1 MKHSISISLAK
12 RTRLSFIAM
21 RLLGTPLWTLL
32 SMLVYILYKQVG
44 LNPLQITCI
53 VALKPT
59 SSLLSP
65 YWSHAIYKRPHKLTA
80 NLLGANFLKYFFFLW
95 LPWVDSVWLIIFA
108 FGVYMTLSRGAIP
121 AWTEI
126 FQSNLPSE
134 QREQL
139 ISYATTIDYLGTAI
153 MSVLLGVILDFY
165 PDQWR
170 WLFGIS
176 ALLGILSTTLL
187 TLIHPH
193 MSDSVQKPICL
204 SGRSANKGLD
214 TLYRFKKQMFRPW
227 KAVSRLLL
235 KRSDF
240 MVFQW
245 GFMLGGSALMI
256 IQPALP
262 RFFMDTL
269 KLSFVEMG
277 CAISLCKGLGVALS
291 SSIWM
296 RLFRKITIFQFSSL
310 VTHFAA
316 IFPFFLLASYWQG
329 ALLYF
334 AYGLYGVMQ
343 AGSEMSWH
351 MSSLV
356 FSRGSDSSL
365 FSITNVLTVGIR
377 GCLVPILGSL
387 LLCWLQPSSVIVLS
401 AFLALA
407 ASIYFRYNSCLQLDS
422 QESS

>member
-1 MKHSISISLAK
+1 
-12 RTRLSFIAM
+12 M

-32 SMLVYILYKQVG
+32 SMVVYILYKQVG
-44 LNPLQITCI
+44 LSPLQITCI

-65 YWSHAIYKRPHKLTA
+65 YWSHAIYKRPHKLTS
-80 NLLGANFLKYFFFLW
+80 NLLGANFLRYGFFLC
-95 LPWVDSVWLIIFA
+95 LPWVDSPWFLIFA
-108 FGVYMTLSRGAIP
+108 FGVYMTLSRATIP

-134 QREQL
+134 QREEL
-139 ISYATTIDYLGTAI
+139 VGYATTIDYLGTAV
-153 MSVLLGVILDFY
+153 MSVLLGIALDFY

-170 WLFGIS
+170 WLFWIS
-176 ALLGILSTTLL
+176 ALLGILSTSLL
-187 TLIHPH
+187 LLIHPY
-193 MSDSVQKPICL
+193 MSNNIQKPTL
-204 SGRSANKGLD
+204 FSRQSAGALR
-214 TLYRFKKQMFRPW
+214 RFKKQIIRPW
-227 KAVSRLLL
+227 KAVRRLLL

-240 MVFQW
+240 TVFQW
-245 GFMLGGSALMI
+245 GFMLGGSSLMI

-262 RFFMDTL
+262 RFFLDTL

-277 CAISLCKGLGVALS
+277 CALSLCKGLGVALS
-291 SSIWM
+291 SPMWTK
-296 RLFRKITIFQFSSL
+296 LFRKLSIFQFSSL
-310 VTHFAA
+310 VTLFAA

-334 AYGLYGVMQ
+334 AYGFYGVMQ

-356 FSRGSDSSL
+356 FSKGKDSSL
-365 FSITNVLTVGIR
+365 FSIANVLTVGIR

-387 LLCWLQPSSVIVLS
+387 VLHWLEPSSIILLS
-401 AFLALA
+401 ALLALA
-407 ASIYFRYNSCLQLDS
+407 ASVYFRYNSHLLS
-422 QESS
+422 TLEKGPSVIS